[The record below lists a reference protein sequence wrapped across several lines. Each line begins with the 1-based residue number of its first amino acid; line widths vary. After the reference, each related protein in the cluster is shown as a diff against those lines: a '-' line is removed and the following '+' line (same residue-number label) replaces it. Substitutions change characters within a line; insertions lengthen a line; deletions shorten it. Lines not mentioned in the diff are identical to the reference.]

1 MCVFLNTRSDRR
13 HRTQQLVS
21 LVNKYIKPD
30 TFIIRGENFQ
40 QAVNQELKSLTA
52 EVLIHP
58 LRATPEDLID
68 ELKKLNNTFIFGI
81 GNIVGWGESFVSE
94 LKQFKIN
101 G

>member
-1 MCVFLNTRSDRR
+1 M
-13 HRTQQLVS
+13 
-21 LVNKYIKPD
+21 
-30 TFIIRGENFQ
+30 
-40 QAVNQELKSLTA
+40 NQELKSQTA